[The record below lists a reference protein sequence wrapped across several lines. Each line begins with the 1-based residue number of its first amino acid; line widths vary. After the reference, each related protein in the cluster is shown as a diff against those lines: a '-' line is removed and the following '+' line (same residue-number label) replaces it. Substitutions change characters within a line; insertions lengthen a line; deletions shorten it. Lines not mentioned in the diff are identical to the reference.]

1 MDDEELQN
9 HRLSLILLEK
19 DLNFVETHEKEAV
32 DEEDNEYNLFI

>member
-32 DEEDNEYNLFI
+32 DEEDNEL